1 MACRAVLLTVV
12 SFMLAVLSLPAHAQ
26 TLPVPEA
33 TADTVAVEPDPFGR
47 ETPRSTV
54 TALLQALADGDYARA
69 ANYFV
74 EGGSSADGDAREAS
88 ASAGDEASAAA
99 LARKFQTALDR
110 GGSLAPF
117 LALSNSADGQ
127 LDDGLPLDR
136 EQVGMF
142 GDGEEQ
148 TAIVLERISAENE
161 PARWLVSSETT
172 QAVDDFIPD
181 EQASAADQT
190 DEVAIAGAPWTD
202 WLLLIGIA
210 VIAFAIFRGAAAL
223 LLLLLRKVMS
233 DPQASAVYRFF
244 QAALPPLS
252 LYLVV
257 ATFYLLA
264 ADLPVSIIA
273 RQTFLRYAGIVAWI
287 ALAWFALRLVDAI
300 ARILTGR
307 MRRAER
313 RQAEA
318 VVTFLRRG
326 AKVAL
331 LAIAFIAV
339 LDTIGIDI
347 TTGIAA
353 LGIGGLALALG
364 AQKTVENLVGSVTL
378 IADRPMQVGDVAK
391 IGDVFGTVEDIGMRS
406 TLVRTNNRT
415 LVSIP
420 NGNLASDRIENF
432 ALRDRFLFNQTLGVT
447 YDTDADQMERLLAEL
462 RAILEADEN
471 IIDDDARVRF
481 NGFGDSALHI
491 EFFAYFRTRSYPES
505 LAMQEALLL
514 AIMRKLDERGIGIAF
529 PTRTVHLQTQQGKS
543 AIA

>member
-1 MACRAVLLTVV
+1 
-12 SFMLAVLSLPAHAQ
+12 
-26 TLPVPEA
+26 
-33 TADTVAVEPDPFGR
+33 
-47 ETPRSTV
+47 TP
-54 TALLQALADGDYARA
+54 
-69 ANYFV
+69 
-74 EGGSSADGDAREAS
+74 
-88 ASAGDEASAAA
+88 
-99 LARKFQTALDR
+99 
-110 GGSLAPF
+110 
-117 LALSNSADGQ
+117 
-127 LDDGLPLDR
+127 
-136 EQVGMF
+136 
-142 GDGEEQ
+142 
-148 TAIVLERISAENE
+148 IVLERISAENE
-161 PARWLVSSETT
+161 PAQWLVSSETT

-181 EQASAADQT
+181 EEASAADQT

-347 TTGIAA
+347 
-353 LGIGGLALALG
+353 
-364 AQKTVENLVGSVTL
+364 
-378 IADRPMQVGDVAK
+378 
-391 IGDVFGTVEDIGMRS
+391 
-406 TLVRTNNRT
+406 
-415 LVSIP
+415 
-420 NGNLASDRIENF
+420 
-432 ALRDRFLFNQTLGVT
+432 
-447 YDTDADQMERLLAEL
+447 
-462 RAILEADEN
+462 
-471 IIDDDARVRF
+471 
-481 NGFGDSALHI
+481 
-491 EFFAYFRTRSYPES
+491 
-505 LAMQEALLL
+505 
-514 AIMRKLDERGIGIAF
+514 
-529 PTRTVHLQTQQGKS
+529 
-543 AIA
+543 